1 MNRGK
6 LFTLSWREK
15 VDLFNKLLFSP
26 LGLHYLCGIVE
37 TITLQELNGRVKS
50 ALLFEMPDAYWVQ
63 AEISGI
69 SPSSQGHCYLEL
81 VQKDTA
87 GRTFLAK
94 AKANVWRNTWLQL
107 KHYFE
112 SETGETLKVGMK
124 VLLQVTVT
132 FHEVYGYSL
141 VVQDIDPTYT
151 MGDMARRRKEIL
163 DQLAK
168 DGVIGLN
175 RELEIPLLP
184 QRIAVISS
192 ATAAGWGDFRNQLTN
207 NVYGFRFYVKLF
219 QAAMQ
224 GDDVERSVISALN
237 SVAEHRDDFD
247 LVVIIRGGGAVSE
260 LSCFDS
266 YNLAFNIAN
275 FPLPVITGIGH
286 ERDDTVADTVAHTKV
301 KTPTAAAEFII
312 NRVFDTAQQ
321 LEILSRRLGDAV
333 MNRMSTEN
341 VRLERLSQKLP
352 SLFAV
357 LKVRHEQMLENIW
370 NRSVTGVRN
379 LLTVKSHKLEL
390 AEKSIAAADPALI
403 LKRGFSLTR
412 VNGHVVK
419 CASDLKKGDILT
431 TVLADGTVESEI
443 I

>member
-1 MNRGK
+1 M
-6 LFTLSWREK
+6 
-15 VDLFNKLLFSP
+15 
-26 LGLHYLCGIVE
+26 E

-50 ALLFEMPDAYWVQ
+50 TLQFEMPDAYWVQ

-69 SPSSQGHCYLEL
+69 SPSGQGHCYLEL
-81 VQKDTA
+81 VQKDTT

-94 AKANVWRNTWLQL
+94 AKANVWRNTWLKL
-107 KHYFE
+107 KPYFE
-112 SETGETLKVGMK
+112 AETGESLKVGMK

-141 VVQDIDPTYT
+141 VVWDIDPTYT

-175 RELEIPLLP
+175 RELEIPMLP

-192 ATAAGWGDFRNQLTN
+192 ATAAGYGDFCNQLAN
-207 NVYGFRFYVKLF
+207 NAYGFRFYVNLF

-224 GDDVERSVISALN
+224 GDDVERSVIAALDA
-237 SVAEHRDDFD
+237 VAARMDDFD
-247 LVVIIRGGGAVSE
+247 VVIIIRGGGAVSE

-266 YNLAFNIAN
+266 YNLAYNIAN

-286 ERDDTVADTVAHTKV
+286 ERDDTVADVVAHTKV

-312 NRVFDTAQQ
+312 SRVFDTAQA
-321 LEILSRRLGDAV
+321 LESLARRMGDAITGR
-333 MNRMSTEN
+333 MNAET
-341 VRLERLSQKLP
+341 VRLERLAQKLP

-357 LKVRHEQMLENIW
+357 LKVRNEQLLENIW
-370 NRSVTGVRN
+370 NRSVNGVRN
-379 LLTVKSHKLEL
+379 LLTVKNHKLEL
-390 AEKSIAAADPALI
+390 LEKSIAAADPALI

-412 VNGHVVK
+412 CNGHVVNR
-419 CASDLKKGDILT
+419 ASDLKPGDRLT

-443 I
+443 V

>member
-1 MNRGK
+1 M
-6 LFTLSWREK
+6 
-15 VDLFNKLLFSP
+15 
-26 LGLHYLCGIVE
+26 E

-50 ALLFEMPDAYWVQ
+50 TLQFEMPDAYWVQ

-69 SPSSQGHCYLEL
+69 SPSGQGHCYLEL
-81 VQKDTA
+81 VQKDTT

-94 AKANVWRNTWLQL
+94 AKANVWRNTWLKL
-107 KHYFE
+107 KPYFE
-112 SETGETLKVGMK
+112 AETGESLKVGMK

-141 VVQDIDPTYT
+141 VVWDIDPTYT

-175 RELEIPLLP
+175 RELEIPMLP

-192 ATAAGWGDFRNQLTN
+192 ATAAGYGDFCNQLAN
-207 NVYGFRFYVKLF
+207 NAYGFRFYVNLF

-224 GDDVERSVISALN
+224 GDDVERSVIAALDA
-237 SVAEHRDDFD
+237 VAARMDDFD
-247 LVVIIRGGGAVSE
+247 VVIIIRGGGAVSE

-266 YNLAFNIAN
+266 YNLAYNIAN

-286 ERDDTVADTVAHTKV
+286 ERDDTVADVVAHTKV

-312 NRVFDTAQQ
+312 SRVFDTAQA
-321 LEILSRRLGDAV
+321 LESLARRMGDAITGR
-333 MNRMSTEN
+333 MNAET
-341 VRLERLSQKLP
+341 VRLERLAQKLP

-357 LKVRHEQMLENIW
+357 LKVRNEQLLENIW
-370 NRSVTGVRN
+370 NRSVNGVRN
-379 LLTVKSHKLEL
+379 LLTVKNHKLEL
-390 AEKSIAAADPALI
+390 LEKSIAAADPALI

-412 VNGHVVK
+412 CNGHVVSR
-419 CASDLKKGDILT
+419 ASDLKPGDRLT

-443 I
+443 V

>member
-1 MNRGK
+1 ME
-6 LFTLSWREK
+6 TLT
-15 VDLFNKLLFSP
+15 LL
-26 LGLHYLCGIVE
+26 
-37 TITLQELNGRVKS
+37 ELNGRVKS
-50 ALLFEMPDAYWVQ
+50 TLQFEMPDAYWVQ

-69 SPSSQGHCYLEL
+69 SPSGQGHCYLEL
-81 VQKDTA
+81 VQKDTT

-94 AKANVWRNTWLQL
+94 AKANIWRNTWL
-107 KHYFE
+107 KIKPYFE
-112 SETGETLKVGMK
+112 AETGETLKVGMK

-141 VVQDIDPTYT
+141 VVLDIDPTYT

-163 DQLAK
+163 DQLTK

-175 RELEIPLLP
+175 QELEIALLP

-192 ATAAGWGDFRNQLTN
+192 ATAAGWGDFRNQLEN

-224 GDDVERSVISALN
+224 GDDVERSVIAALDA
-237 SVAEHRDDFD
+237 VAARRDDFD

-266 YNLAFNIAN
+266 YNLAYNIAN

-286 ERDDTVADTVAHTKV
+286 ERDDTVADVVAHTKV

-312 NRVFDTAQQ
+312 NRVFDTASM
-321 LEILSRRLGDAV
+321 LETLSRRLGDSV
-333 MNRMSTEN
+333 LNRMNVEN
-341 VRLERLSQKLP
+341 VRLERLAQKLP

-357 LKVRHEQMLENIW
+357 LKVRNEQMLENMW

-379 LLTVKSHKLEL
+379 MLTNKNHKLEL
-390 AEKSIAAADPALI
+390 LEKSIAAADPALI
-403 LKRGFSLTR
+403 LKRGFSLTHHNGR
-412 VNGHVVK
+412 VVTS
-419 CASDLKKGDILT
+419 ASDLKPGDRLT
-431 TVLADGTVESEI
+431 TVLADGSIESEI

>member
-1 MNRGK
+1 M
-6 LFTLSWREK
+6 
-15 VDLFNKLLFSP
+15 
-26 LGLHYLCGIVE
+26 E

-50 ALLFEMPDAYWVQ
+50 TLQFEMPDAYWVQ

-81 VQKDTA
+81 VQKDTT

-94 AKANVWRNTWLQL
+94 AKANVWRGTWLKL
-107 KHYFE
+107 KPYFE
-112 SETGETLKVGMK
+112 AETGESLKVGMK

-163 DQLAK
+163 DQLAR

-175 RELEIPLLP
+175 HELEIPLLP

-192 ATAAGWGDFRNQLTN
+192 ATAAGYGDFCNQLAN
-207 NVYGFRFYVKLF
+207 NIYGFKFYVKLF

-224 GDDVERSVISALN
+224 GDDVERSVIAALN
-237 SVAEHRDDFD
+237 AVAMRRDDFD
-247 LVVIIRGGGAVSE
+247 VVIIIRGGGAVSE

-266 YNLAFNIAN
+266 YDLAFNIAN

-286 ERDDTVADTVAHTKV
+286 ERDDTVADVVAHTKV

-312 NRVFDTAQQ
+312 SRVFDTAQV
-321 LEILSRRLGDAV
+321 LETLARRMGDAV
-333 MNRMSTEN
+333 TERMNAES
-341 VRLERLSQKLP
+341 VRLERLQQKLP

-357 LKVRHEQMLENIW
+357 LKVRHEQLLENMW
-370 NRSVTGVRN
+370 NRSVNGVRN
-379 LLTVKSHKLEL
+379 LLTAQNHRLEL
-390 AEKSIAAADPALI
+390 VEKSITAADPALI

-412 VNGHVVK
+412 CNGHVVSRV
-419 CASDLKKGDILT
+419 SDLKPGDRLT
-431 TVLADGTVESEI
+431 TVLADGSVESEI
-443 I
+443 V

>member
-1 MNRGK
+1 M
-6 LFTLSWREK
+6 
-15 VDLFNKLLFSP
+15 
-26 LGLHYLCGIVE
+26 E

-50 ALLFEMPDAYWVQ
+50 TLQFEMPDAYWVQ

-69 SPSSQGHCYLEL
+69 SPSGQGHCYLEL
-81 VQKDTA
+81 VQKDTT

-94 AKANVWRNTWLQL
+94 AKANVWRNTWLKL
-107 KHYFE
+107 KPYFE
-112 SETGETLKVGMK
+112 AETGESLKVGMK

-141 VVQDIDPTYT
+141 VVWDIDPTYT

-175 RELEIPLLP
+175 RELEIPMLP

-192 ATAAGWGDFRNQLTN
+192 ATAAGYGDFCNQLAS

-224 GDDVERSVISALN
+224 GDDVERSVIAALDA
-237 SVAEHRDDFD
+237 VAARMDDFD
-247 LVVIIRGGGAVSE
+247 VVIIIRGGGAVSE

-266 YNLAFNIAN
+266 YNLAYNIAN

-286 ERDDTVADTVAHTKV
+286 ERDDTVADVVAHTKV

-312 NRVFDTAQQ
+312 SKVFDTERTIASYDNLGIARLVYQ
-321 LEILSRRLGDAV
+321 LPTTLCDMFLNEVFKKGSIESLDQETLFTIQKFFENNLNVSETSRKLFVHRNTLV
-333 MNRMSTEN
+333 Y
-341 VRLERLSQKLP
+341 RLEKIKKLTG
-352 SLFAV
+352 LDLREFEDAIV
-357 LKVRHEQMLENIW
+357 FKVALM
-370 NRSVTGVRN
+370 VKKY
-379 LLTVKSHKLEL
+379 LTANPVKY
-390 AEKSIAAADPALI
+390 
-403 LKRGFSLTR
+403 
-412 VNGHVVK
+412 
-419 CASDLKKGDILT
+419 
-431 TVLADGTVESEI
+431 
-443 I
+443 